1 MKKRSKR
8 ESPRKTSREAPGR
21 RESTNSRRSTKTRR
35 KASNSRD
42 TSNRGSTGYNR
53 GKPRGKEVSV
63 AEELPRDKPEDMDQ
77 EVEVTLDT
85 CEHKEIEERRQPLH
99 VESLLDT
106 FKRFLERLHKELR
119 EHTEDLRK
127 DPENRKYQA
136 LIAQDHLAIQAIEE
150 SIRRP

>member
-1 MKKRSKR
+1 M
-8 ESPRKTSREAPGR
+8 R
-21 RESTNSRRSTKTRR
+21 RESTNSRRSTEARR

-63 AEELPRDKPEDMDQ
+63 AEELPRDKPEDKDQ
-77 EVEVTLDT
+77 EVEVTFDAH
-85 CEHKEIEERRQPLH
+85 ESREIKERRPPLH

-106 FKRFLERLHKELR
+106 FKRFLERSHEELR
-119 EHTEDLRK
+119 KHTEDLRK

-136 LIAQDHLAIQAIEE
+136 LIAQDHLAIQAMEE
-150 SIRRP
+150 SIRKVQGGHR